1 MSDLTATTKSS
12 IYDIELPITVVI
24 GRVTLSLQE
33 LSNWQPDSVVSLAAR
48 ADDPLELCVNG
59 KVVATGEL
67 CEGTGGPQSLAI
79 RILDIRQEADAA

>member
-1 MSDLTATTKSS
+1 MSDLSGAGKSS
-12 IYDIELPITVVI
+12 LYDIELPVTVVI

-33 LSNWQPDSVVSLAAR
+33 LANWQPDSVVALTAR
-48 ADDPLELCVNG
+48 AEDPLELCVNG

-67 CEGTGGPQSLAI
+67 CEGNTGPQSLAI